1 MRPAP
6 DGAPRGPRA
15 ARGGALGSLA
25 LSTGLALA
33 AGLALPGAALARGP
47 SLVVLAK
54 PKPPKKKPPAPPPL
68 KGKTHDF
75 HYDGKDVGHPE
86 RAYHA
91 RTFVPDKALGAPA
104 TARPVVV
111 FIHGL
116 NTELIKYRWAGGGN
130 EGDVRRIVGD
140 LVDAGSMA
148 PAVLVAPS
156 SIVPSSVNNAVTC
169 WPELDVDRLLDR
181 AESELKGVTTLDRKR
196 VIVAGHSG
204 GGCNTKGGVM
214 TALKTKSPPLAA
226 FVIDACM
233 LADSAKVLAG
243 APSVTHVVVSYQT
256 MSWQKRGFSEF
267 TKLFDAEVKKSP
279 PGPALA
285 PVAGEPKALRLV
297 EKLVPKEP
305 MPHDAMVP
313 LVFRTWLPKV
323 LPPAPPPRP

>member
-1 MRPAP
+1 MLARL
-6 DGAPRGPRA
+6 A
-15 ARGGALGSLA
+15 AL
-25 LSTGLALA
+25 
-33 AGLALPGAALARGP
+33 AGLALVAGLACPTAALARASVP
-47 SLVVLAK
+47 VVLAK
-54 PKPPKKKPPAPPPL
+54 PTPPKKKPAPPPPL
-68 KGKTHDF
+68 RGKTHDF
-75 HYDGKDVGHPE
+75 FYDGKDVAHPE

-91 RTFVPDKALGAPA
+91 RTFVPDKALGAPG

-140 LVDAGSMA
+140 LVDAGSVA

-156 SIVPSSVNNAVTC
+156 SVVPSSVNNAVTC

-181 AESELKGVTTLDRKR
+181 AEAELKGVASLDRKR
-196 VIVAGHSG
+196 VVVAGHSG

-214 TALKTKSPPLAA
+214 SALKTKSPPLAA
-226 FVIDACM
+226 LVIDACM
-233 LADSAKVLAG
+233 LADSAKVLAS
-243 APSVTHVVVSYQT
+243 APAATHVVVSYQT
-256 MSWQKRGFSEF
+256 MSWQKRGFGEF

-279 PGPALA
+279 PGPALV
-285 PVAGEPKALRLV
+285 PLAGEAKALRLV

-313 LVFRTWLPKV
+313 LVFRTWLPK
-323 LPPAPPPRP
+323 LLPPPAPTPARP